1 MNILVTGGNG
11 YVGRKFELG
20 GFAISYRV
28 SGDYDMFARAVG
40 KAKFR
45 RLARPGR
52 LLPANRIEQQRHQH
66 ATCARRKCPHLR
78 EARTQSQLERQMLS
92 AVEGLV
98 QRPQPG
104 LAAVE
109 DHGTWASRVE
119 YQKTVFVHGHFDAER
134 QNSGTTQGGEVECS
148 DHT

>member
-1 MNILVTGGNG
+1 VNILVAGGNG
-11 YVGRKFELG
+11 YFGHKFKLG

-40 KAKFR
+40 KAQFR

-52 LLPANRIEQQRHQH
+52 LLA
-66 ATCARRKCPHLR
+66 ATGLNNSGTNMPRARVENACICARPGTR
-78 EARTQSQLERQMLS
+78 SQLERQMLS

-109 DHGTWASRVE
+109 DHGTWASTVGC
-119 YQKTVFVHGHFDAER
+119 QKTVSFMAI
-134 QNSGTTQGGEVECS
+134 STQKDKIAAPRRVVTLSS